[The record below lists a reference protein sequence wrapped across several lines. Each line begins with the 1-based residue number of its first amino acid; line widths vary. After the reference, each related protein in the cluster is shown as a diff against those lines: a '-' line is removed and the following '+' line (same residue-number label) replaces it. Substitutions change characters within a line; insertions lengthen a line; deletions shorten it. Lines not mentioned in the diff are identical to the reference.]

1 MQEAKTALSRTVRHL
16 TAAEARLWENDQWL
30 RQESAVWVGGSC
42 VAPPAAPPPKMPL
55 QACQPSEAGSFG
67 LAVCGA
73 IYMASNGVPFTKFD
87 GCGEL
92 GELARQKSNEG
103 WAKMVD
109 AADSTVC
116 EAALNYYFGRSTS
129 DDEVLQDL
137 AEGMATEGLDL
148 LADSLLEEGGFWKSA
163 LGGTLKLGLSIKTGV
178 DYLECAEDIEES
190 CVASYEAWQAERQ
203 DVQSRPERLQA
214 ECKERSQERP
224 KLTKSIEEYKTEIR
238 RLTRLIQE
246 EEGALE
252 DATRQVA
259 AAEGSLSLALSRWH
273 STADRALSGQSTG
286 GGGPVISVDLPD
298 LRGSAFTRQEWPWL
312 GVGAGAGA
320 FWLPTGYLQNTATA

>member
-1 MQEAKTALSRTVRHL
+1 MLLSLLLISCAPSIRYVRGTEEGVDVALNGAWKGREFSLVSPRYGRLDQAHTTGRHLYFDLPIDIDSSTLDSRLYVQDHDYTLGLRGHRGDYIFENNAWIATIRCKRALKDIRTHPDPAAVKAACADASSLRSAQAAGDQLLRAELELRAVQQRVQEAKTALSRTVRHL

-137 AEGMATEGLDL
+137 A
-148 LADSLLEEGGFWKSA
+148 
-163 LGGTLKLGLSIKTGV
+163 
-178 DYLECAEDIEES
+178 
-190 CVASYEAWQAERQ
+190 
-203 DVQSRPERLQA
+203 
-214 ECKERSQERP
+214 
-224 KLTKSIEEYKTEIR
+224 
-238 RLTRLIQE
+238 
-246 EEGALE
+246 
-252 DATRQVA
+252 
-259 AAEGSLSLALSRWH
+259 
-273 STADRALSGQSTG
+273 
-286 GGGPVISVDLPD
+286 
-298 LRGSAFTRQEWPWL
+298 
-312 GVGAGAGA
+312 
-320 FWLPTGYLQNTATA
+320 